1 MTRSYSRRALS
12 QRCHLLVIQTDEAEL
27 TYALQ
32 AATYAIGRD
41 PTNSIVLDF
50 DAVSRH
56 HAVLMRVPQA
66 DHFRYRLMDG
76 NLVGEPSTNGT
87 WVNDRRETSADLEDG
102 DQISFGGAV
111 TAHYYWRTVE
121 DAEAIPVAVL
131 KSTRLQAIDS
141 VPTSLL
147 GPRGNG
153 EA

>member
-1 MTRSYSRRALS
+1 VTRSYSRRALS
-12 QRCHLLVIQTDEAEL
+12 QRCHLLVIQTEQGEL

-41 PTNSIVLDF
+41 PTNSIVINF

-56 HAVLMRVPQA
+56 HAVLMRIPQA

-87 WVNDRRETSADLEDG
+87 LINGQRLSSADLEDG

-121 DAEAIPVAVL
+121 DAEAIPVATL
-131 KSTRLQAIDS
+131 KSTRLQAVDS
-141 VPTSLL
+141 VPTSLS
-147 GPRGNG
+147 
-153 EA
+153 

>member
-1 MTRSYSRRALS
+1 MTRTYSRRALS
-12 QRCHLLVIQTDEAEL
+12 QRCHLLVIQTDQGDL

-41 PTNSIVLDF
+41 PTNSIVINF

-56 HAVLMRVPQA
+56 HAVLMRIPQA

-87 WVNDRRETSADLEDG
+87 WVNGQRLSSVDLEDG
-102 DQISFGGAV
+102 DQISLGGAV

-121 DAEAIPVAVL
+121 DGEAIPVAAL
-131 KSTRLQAIDS
+131 KSTRLQAMDS
-141 VPTSLL
+141 VPTSLS
-147 GPRGNG
+147 
-153 EA
+153 